1 MKKLFKEKGK
11 RLLALFLSILTVVGI
26 MPTTV
31 FAFSPSAGQTVSSHY
46 GDYYVG
52 SDGQH
57 YYSADSY
64 SFLVYDSDGN
74 TSVRTISAG
83 NARKKYMISDGS
95 EERFVYCIESG
106 ISYGTSDNGYTSQS
120 GENSA
125 YFQNLPYSAQYG
137 IMLTSVYGWQPGKGS
152 PVPGTNEDDY
162 AVATQILLWEYQ
174 QQLRTS
180 PQDLHAN
187 SAGIR
192 GDNYLRTIEGR
203 PAKQCYDWIL
213 AQMAQHATIPSFA
226 AGRSSSAQVHT
237 LKYNPSTKQYSI
249 TLTDTNNTMADLK
262 FSGGSGISVSR
273 SGNQYTFTSSR
284 MITSAETLTVQKNVP
299 GVGNDMLIWGRVGFQ
314 TMLCGADDPVVFY
327 VKIDT
332 ETYGTGHIK
341 KTSEDG
347 KVSGI
352 SFHITGNGVDKTVK
366 TKADGTMDIQLM
378 PGTYTVTEQDI
389 DKYEPQKSQKVTIVS
404 GQTSTVTFNNKLK
417 RGSLEVIKTS
427 EDKFVKDMT
436 FHLYGTSLSGLPV
449 DEYAVTD
456 ASGVARFENV
466 LISGSTP
473 YTLEEVNTPV
483 RYVVPA
489 SQTAPVQW
497 NVVTKR
503 SFTNILKK
511 FRVEVTKTDRKTGY
525 AQGDASLA
533 GAVYGLYQDGKL
545 VASYTTDATG
555 SFTSDYFICNSN
567 WTLREIS
574 PSEGYLLDE
583 TIYPIP
589 AEPGN
594 FTVELNQI
602 PIGVTEEV
610 IMGRI
615 RLVKHIDAE
624 LEDVEKAETQT
635 EAPSENGAEP
645 AEEHGETVQAVST
658 VSGGNAQTELELEAD
673 AALSQEAED
682 KNDAEA
688 TVSGGN
694 AQTEPELEA
703 DVALSQETGDKN
715 DAEAAVSGGDAQ
727 TDTDTE
733 ETIEDT
739 ETEMA
744 PETEPETDPYAPVPV
759 PPEDIEASGSEGVIE
774 QPEEGAVFQIYLASA
789 GSYDAAREAER
800 DVLTTDADG
809 FAVSKDLP
817 YGRYIVH
824 QTEGMEGQA
833 FIPDFIVYIRTDD
846 QIYSY
851 ILNNTTQS
859 SFIRIEKHDAETGKI
874 IPAAGVGFQ
883 VRDLST
889 GDLIAETIYYP
900 TPVTIDTFFTN
911 EEGWLMLPYELPY
924 GQYELIEVE
933 TCYGYVLDS
942 EPVPFTVDGT
952 QDVVVVE
959 KHNMPQKGKI
969 VVAKTGEVFASVT
982 TSDGADK
989 DGADII
995 YQPVYEIR
1003 GLEGATYEI
1012 RAAED
1017 IYTPDGTL
1025 RAAKGDVVDTVTTG
1039 SGGAVSTKELYLGK
1053 YEVVETKAPYGM
1065 VLNPTPQ
1072 QVELV
1077 YAGQEVDLTET
1088 AAGVYNERQKV
1099 ELGLEKTLE
1108 LSEKFGIGSN
1118 NELANIT
1125 FGLYAAEDLTA
1136 ADGSVIPADGLL
1148 EIVSLDADGKGTA
1161 QTDLPLGSYYL
1172 KEHSTDAHYILSGA
1186 KYPVT
1191 FAYGDQ
1197 ETAVVTIA
1205 ANDGDPIVN
1214 ELILGSVSGK
1224 KVDEDGKDL
1233 GGAKIGLFAPSA
1245 KEFTEETAI
1254 LVTTSAEDGSF
1265 QFEDIPYGLWIVRE
1279 IEQPEGFVLSTDLFP
1294 VAVNEDG
1301 QVIEVEI
1308 TNEFI
1313 RGNLH
1318 LTKFDKDYPENKLS
1332 GAVFEVYRDTN
1343 GNKELDK
1350 EDELLGTM
1358 KETEKGQYGMK
1369 DLLYGGV
1376 LVKEK
1381 TAPDGFYLDENVYYV
1396 MIDTDGK
1403 TYEVENEAGKGFYNQ
1418 AHKGNLK
1425 IVKTSSDGRVEGFSF
1440 RVVGDNYDQTF
1451 KTDAHGE
1458 IFIENLRVGKYTVTE
1473 VEDSVSA
1480 GYKRPDPVTV
1490 ELVVDE
1496 TLTVNVHN
1504 DKITVDVPKTGDNSN
1519 LWLWVGLMA
1528 AGLGGIGTCV
1538 YGLRKRKKNKA

>member
-1 MKKLFKEKGK
+1 MKKLFKGKGK
-11 RLLALFLSILTVVGI
+11 RLLALFLSILSVVGI

-31 FAFSPSAGQTVSSHY
+31 FAFSPSEGQTVSSHY

-52 SDGQH
+52 SDGQY

-74 TSVRTISAG
+74 TSVRTITAG
-83 NARKKYMISDGS
+83 NARKKYMISDGA
-95 EERFVYCIESG
+95 EERVVYCIESG

-120 GENSA
+120 GKNSA

-152 PVPGTNEDDY
+152 PVPGTNADDY

-174 QQLRTS
+174 QLLRTS

-213 AQMAQHATIPSFA
+213 AQMAQHTTIPSFA
-226 AGRSSSAQVHT
+226 SGRSSSAQVHT
-237 LKYNPSTKQYSI
+237 LKYNPATKQYSL

-284 MITSAETLTVQKNVP
+284 MITNPVTLTVQKNVP

-314 TMLCGADDPVVFY
+314 TMMCGADDPVVFY

-347 KVSGI
+347 KVSDI

-366 TKADGTMDIQLM
+366 TKADGTVDIQLM

-389 DKYEPQKSQKVTIVS
+389 DKYEPQKAQKVTIVS

-427 EDKFVKDMT
+427 EDQFVKDMT

-489 SQTAPVQW
+489 SQTAHVQW

-533 GAVYGLYQDGKL
+533 GAVYGLYQDGEL

-555 SFTSDYFICNSN
+555 SFTSDYFICDSN

-583 TIYPIP
+583 TVYPIP

-624 LEDVEKAETQT
+624 LG
-635 EAPSENGAEP
+635 S
-645 AEEHGETVQAVST
+645 
-658 VSGGNAQTELELEAD
+658 D

-682 KNDAEA
+682 ENAAD
-688 TVSGGN
+688 SG
-694 AQTEPELEA
+694 
-703 DVALSQETGDKN
+703 
-715 DAEAAVSGGDAQ
+715 
-727 TDTDTE
+727 TE
-733 ETIEDT
+733 ETVEDT
-739 ETEMA
+739 NAESV
-744 PETEPETDPYAPVPV
+744 PETEPETDTHAPVPV
-759 PPEDIEASGSEGVIE
+759 PPEDIEASGKEGVIE
-774 QPEEGAVFQIYLASA
+774 QPEEGAKFQIYLASA
-789 GSYDAAREAER
+789 GSYDAAREDER
-800 DVLTTDADG
+800 DILTTDADG

-817 YGRYIVH
+817 YGRYVVH

-846 QIYSY
+846 QTYSY
-851 ILNNTTQS
+851 ILNNKTQS
-859 SFIRIEKHDAETGKI
+859 SFIRVEKHDAETGKI

-911 EEGWLMLPYELPY
+911 EEGWLMLPYELSY

-982 TSDGADK
+982 IADGADK
-989 DGADII
+989 EGADLL

-1017 IYTPDGTL
+1017 IYTPDGTM
-1025 RAAKGDVVDTVTTG
+1025 RVAKGDVVDTVTTG
-1039 SGGAVSTKELYLGK
+1039 SGGAVSSKELYLGK
-1053 YEVVETKAPYGM
+1053 YEVIEIKAPYGM
-1065 VLNPTPQ
+1065 VLNPNPQ

-1077 YAGQEVDLTET
+1077 YAGQEVELTET

-1099 ELGLEKTLE
+1099 ELSLEKTLE
-1108 LSEKFGIGSN
+1108 LSEEFGIGSN

-1148 EIVSLDADGKGTA
+1148 EIVSLDVDGRGIA

-1172 KEHSTDAHYILSGA
+1172 KEHSTDAHYILSGT

-1205 ANDGDPIVN
+1205 ANDGEPIVN

-1224 KVDEDGKDL
+1224 KVDEDGKAL

-1245 KEFTEETAI
+1245 REFTEETAI

-1265 QFEDIPYGLWIVRE
+1265 RFEDIPYGLWIVRE

-1301 QVIEVEI
+1301 QVIEIEI
-1308 TNEFI
+1308 TNKFI
-1313 RGNLH
+1313 CGNLH

-1332 GAVFEVYRDTN
+1332 GAVFEVYRDAN

-1350 EDELLGTM
+1350 DDEFLGTLE
-1358 KETEKGQYGMK
+1358 ETEKGQYEML
-1369 DLLYGGV
+1369 DVLYGGV

-1403 TYEVENEAGKGFYNQ
+1403 IYEIENEAGKGFYNQ

-1451 KTDAHGE
+1451 KTDANGE
-1458 IFIENLRVGKYTVTE
+1458 IFIEDLRVGKYTVTE
-1473 VEDSVSA
+1473 VEDSASA
-1480 GYKRPDPVTV
+1480 GYKRPEPVTV

-1504 DKITVDVPKTGDNSN
+1504 NKITVDVPKTGDNSHV
-1519 LWLWVGLMA
+1519 WIWFGLMA
-1528 AGLGGIGTCV
+1528 LGMAGVGTSLLV
-1538 YGLRKRKKNKA
+1538 GRKKRKKSVKNQ

>member
-1 MKKLFKEKGK
+1 MKKIFKEKGK
-11 RLLALFLSILTVVGI
+11 RLLALFLSVLTVVGI
-26 MPTTV
+26 IPTTV
-31 FAFSPSAGQTVSSHY
+31 FAFSPSEGQTVSSHY

-52 SDGQH
+52 SDGQY

-64 SFLVYDSDGN
+64 SFLVYDSNGN
-74 TSVRTISAG
+74 TSVRTITAG

-95 EERFVYCIESG
+95 GERQVYCIESG

-120 GENSA
+120 GKNSS

-137 IMLTSVYGWQPGKGS
+137 IMLTSVYGWQPGKSS
-152 PVPGTNEDDY
+152 PVSGTNADDY
-162 AVATQILLWEYQ
+162 AVATQILMWEYQ

-203 PAKQCYDWIL
+203 PAKRCYDWIL
-213 AQMAQHATIPSFA
+213 TQMAQHTTIPSFA
-226 AGRSSSAQVHT
+226 SNKSSSAKVHT
-237 LKYNPSTKQYSI
+237 LKYNPETKKYSLTI
-249 TLTDTNNTMADLK
+249 TDTNNTMSDLK

-273 SGNQYTFTSSR
+273 SGNKYTFTSSR
-284 MITSAETLTVQKNVP
+284 MITGPVALTVQKKIP

-347 KVSGI
+347 KVSDI

-366 TKADGTMDIQLM
+366 TKADGTVDIQLM

-489 SQTAPVQW
+489 TQTAPVQW

-525 AQGDASLA
+525 AQGDATLA

-545 VASYTTDATG
+545 VTSYTTDATG
-555 SFTSDYFICNSN
+555 SFISDYFICDSN
-567 WTLREIS
+567 WILQEIS

-583 TIYPIP
+583 TVYPIP
-589 AEPGN
+589 AEPGLY
-594 FTVELNQI
+594 TEELNQI

-624 LEDVEKAETQT
+624 LEDTEDVVNQAETQIDD
-635 EAPSENGAEP
+635 NAEP
-645 AEEHGETVQAVST
+645 TDEENNESVQQVPT
-658 VSGGNAQTELELEAD
+658 VSGGDVQTD
-673 AALSQEAED
+673 
-682 KNDAEA
+682 
-688 TVSGGN
+688 
-694 AQTEPELEA
+694 PETNEQQP
-703 DVALSQETGDKN
+703 QETEEITEN
-715 DAEAAVSGGDAQ
+715 
-727 TDTDTE
+727 TD
-733 ETIEDT
+733 
-739 ETEMA
+739 
-744 PETEPETDPYAPVPV
+744 PETDPHAPIPV
-759 PPEDIEASGSEGVIE
+759 PPEDIKASGHEGLIE
-774 QPEEGAVFQIYLASA
+774 QPEEGAKFQIYLASA
-789 GSYDAAREAER
+789 GNYDAAREDER
-800 DVLTTDADG
+800 DILTTDADG

-817 YGRYIVH
+817 YGRYVVH
-824 QTEGMEGQA
+824 QIEGMEGQA
-833 FIPDFIVYIRTDD
+833 FVPDFIVYIRTDD
-846 QIYSY
+846 QTYSY

-859 SFIRIEKHDAETGKI
+859 SFIRVEKHDAETGKI

-889 GDLIAETIYYP
+889 GDLIVETLYYP

-952 QDVVVVE
+952 EDVVVVE

-982 TSDGADK
+982 TADGADK
-989 DGADII
+989 DGADIL

-1025 RAAKGDVVDTVTTG
+1025 RAAKGDVVDTVTTS
-1039 SGGAVSTKELYLGK
+1039 SGGAVSSKELYLGK
-1053 YEVVETKAPYGM
+1053 YEIVEIKAPFGM
-1065 VLNPTPQ
+1065 VLNPKPQ

-1099 ELGLEKTLE
+1099 ELSLVKTLE
-1108 LSEKFGIGSN
+1108 LSEEFGIGSN
-1118 NELANIT
+1118 NEMANIT

-1136 ADGSVIPADGLL
+1136 ADGFVIPADGLL
-1148 EIVSLDADGKGTA
+1148 EIVSLNAEGRGIA

-1172 KEHSTDAHYILSGA
+1172 REHSTEAHYLLSGD

-1197 ETAVVTIA
+1197 DTVVVTIV
-1205 ANDGDPIVN
+1205 ANDGEPIVN
-1214 ELILGSVSGK
+1214 ELIYGSVSGK
-1224 KVDEDGKDL
+1224 KLDENGKAL

-1265 QFEDIPYGLWIVRE
+1265 QFENVPYGLWIVRE
-1279 IEQPEGFVLSTDLFP
+1279 ISQPEGFVLCTDLFP

-1301 QVIEVEI
+1301 QVIEIEI

-1350 EDELLGTM
+1350 DDELLGTM
-1358 KETEKGQYGMK
+1358 EETEKGQYEMR

-1396 MIDTDGK
+1396 MIDTDEK
-1403 TYEVENEAGKGFYNQ
+1403 TYEIENEAGKGFYNE

-1451 KTDAHGE
+1451 KTDSNGE

-1480 GYKRPDPVTV
+1480 GYKRPDPVMV

-1496 TLTVNVHN
+1496 TLTINVHN
-1504 DKITVDVPKTGDNSN
+1504 DKVTVDVPKTGDTSN

-1528 AGLGGIGTCV
+1528 LGAAGAGTT
-1538 YGLRKRKKNKA
+1538 LFISRKKRKKTSR

>member
-1 MKKLFKEKGK
+1 MKKIFKEKGK

-31 FAFSPSAGQTVSSHY
+31 FAFSPSEGQTVSSHY

-64 SFLVYDSDGN
+64 SFLVYDSSGN
-74 TSVRTISAG
+74 TSVRTITAG

-152 PVPGTNEDDY
+152 PVPGTNTDDY

-187 SAGIR
+187 PAGIR

-213 AQMAQHATIPSFA
+213 AQMAQHTTIPSFA
-226 AGRSSSAQVHT
+226 SGRSSSAQVHT
-237 LKYNPSTKQYSI
+237 LKYNPATKQYAL
-249 TLTDTNNTMADLK
+249 TLTDTNNTMADLE

-284 MITSAETLTVQKNVP
+284 MLTSPVALTVQKNVP

-314 TMLCGADDPVVFY
+314 TMMCGADDPVVFY

-347 KVSGI
+347 KVSNI
-352 SFHITGNGVDKTVK
+352 SFHITGNGVDETVK
-366 TKADGTMDIQLM
+366 TKADGTVDIQLM
-378 PGTYTVTEQDI
+378 PGSYTVTEQDI

-489 SQTAPVQW
+489 TQTAPVQW

-503 SFTNILKK
+503 SVTNILKK

-533 GAVYGLYQDGKL
+533 GAVYGLYQDGEL

-555 SFTSDYFICNSN
+555 SFTSDYFICDSN

-583 TIYPIP
+583 TVYTIP

-635 EAPSENGAEP
+635 EAQFEDTAEP
-645 AEEHGETVQAVST
+645 ADEEHGEAVQAVST
-658 VSGGNAQTELELEAD
+658 VSGGDVQTETELEAD
-673 AALSQEAED
+673 AALSQETGDE
-682 KNDAEA
+682 NDA
-688 TVSGGN
+688 G
-694 AQTEPELEA
+694 
-703 DVALSQETGDKN
+703 
-715 DAEAAVSGGDAQ
+715 AAVDGGDSQ
-727 TDTDTE
+727 TDMDVDSGTE
-733 ETIEDT
+733 ETVEDT
-739 ETEMA
+739 DAESV
-744 PETEPETDPYAPVPV
+744 PETEPDADTHVPVPV
-759 PPEDIEASGSEGVIE
+759 PPEDIEASGKEGVIE
-774 QPEEGAVFQIYLASA
+774 QPEEGAKFQIYLASA
-789 GSYDAAREAER
+789 GSYDAAREDER
-800 DVLTTDADG
+800 DILTTDADG

-817 YGRYIVH
+817 YGRYVVH

-846 QIYSY
+846 QTYSY

-859 SFIRIEKHDAETGKI
+859 SFIRVEKHDAETGKI

-911 EEGWLMLPYELPY
+911 EEGWLMLPYELSY

-942 EPVPFTVDGT
+942 NPVPFTVDGT

-989 DGADII
+989 DGADLL

-1039 SGGAVSTKELYLGK
+1039 SGGAVSSKELYLGK

-1065 VLNPTPQ
+1065 VLNPNPQ

-1099 ELGLEKTLE
+1099 ELSLEKTLE
-1108 LSEKFGIGSN
+1108 LSEEFGIGTN

-1148 EIVSLDADGKGTA
+1148 EIVSLDADGKGIA

-1172 KEHSTDAHYILSGA
+1172 KEHSTDAHYMLSGA

-1205 ANDGDPIVN
+1205 ANDGEPIVN
-1214 ELILGSVSGK
+1214 ELIYGSVSGK
-1224 KVDEDGKDL
+1224 KLDEDGKGL

-1265 QFEDIPYGLWIVRE
+1265 QFENIPYGLWIVRE

-1301 QVIEVEI
+1301 QVIEIEI

-1350 EDELLGTM
+1350 DDELLGTM
-1358 KETEKGQYGMK
+1358 EETEKGQYEMK

-1403 TYEVENEAGKGFYNQ
+1403 TYEIENEAGKGFYNQ
-1418 AHKGNLK
+1418 AHRGNLK

-1451 KTDAHGE
+1451 KTDANGE

-1504 DKITVDVPKTGDNSN
+1504 DKITVDVPKTGDTSN
-1519 LWLWVGLMA
+1519 LWLWIGLMA
-1528 AGLGGIGTCV
+1528 AGISGIGVCV

>member
-11 RLLALFLSILTVVGI
+11 RLLALFLSILTAVGI

-31 FAFSPSAGQTVSSHY
+31 FAFSPSEGQKVSSYY

-52 SDGQH
+52 SDGGY

-64 SFLVYDSDGN
+64 SYLVYDSSGN
-74 TSVRTISAG
+74 TTVRTSSGG
-83 NARKKYMISDGS
+83 NPRKKYMISDGS
-95 EERFVYCIESG
+95 EARQVYCIESG
-106 ISYGTSDNGYTSQS
+106 IAYGTSDNGYTSQS
-120 GENSA
+120 GKNSA
-125 YFQNLPYSAQYG
+125 YFQNLPYAAQYG
-137 IMLTSVYGWQPGKGS
+137 IMLTSVYGWQTGKGS

-162 AVATQILLWEYQ
+162 AIATQILMWEYQ

-180 PQDLHAN
+180 PQDLHA
-187 SAGIR
+187 SPAGIR
-192 GDNYLRTIEGR
+192 GDNYLRTIDGR

-226 AGRSSSAQVHT
+226 SDRSSSAQVHT
-237 LKYNPSTKQYSI
+237 LKYNPETKKYSL
-249 TLTDTNNTMADLK
+249 TLTDTNNTGADLK
-262 FSGGSGISVSR
+262 FSGGNGISVNR
-273 SGNQYTFTSSR
+273 SGNKYTFTSSR
-284 MITSAETLTVQKNVP
+284 MLTSAETLTVQKNVP

-314 TMLCGADDPVVFY
+314 TMMCGADDPVVFY

-366 TKADGTMDIQLM
+366 TKADGTVDIQLM

-545 VASYTTDATG
+545 VASYTTDTTG

-624 LEDVEKAETQT
+624 LEDLEKAETQT
-635 EAPSENGAEP
+635 ETQAENAAEP
-645 AEEHGETVQAVST
+645 AEEEHDEAVQAVST
-658 VSGGNAQTELELEAD
+658 VSGGDAQTEPELEAD
-673 AALSQEAED
+673 AALSQETED

-694 AQTEPELEA
+694 AQT
-703 DVALSQETGDKN
+703 
-715 DAEAAVSGGDAQ
+715 
-727 TDTDTE
+727 DTDAE

-739 ETEMA
+739 EIEMV
-744 PETEPETDPYAPVPV
+744 PETEPTADPYAPVPV
-759 PPEDIEASGSEGVIE
+759 PPEDIEASGKEGIIE
-774 QPEEGAVFQIYLASA
+774 QPEEGAKFQIYLASA
-789 GSYDAAREAER
+789 GSYDAAREDER
-800 DVLTTDADG
+800 DILTTDADG

-817 YGRYIVH
+817 YGRYVVH

-846 QIYSY
+846 QTYSY

-859 SFIRIEKHDAETGKI
+859 SFIRVEKHDAETGKI

-889 GDLIAETIYYP
+889 GDLIAETLYYP

-911 EEGWLMLPYELPY
+911 EEGWLMLPYELSY

-942 EPVPFTVDGT
+942 NPVPFTVDGT

-989 DGADII
+989 DGADLL

-1039 SGGAVSTKELYLGK
+1039 SGGAVSSKELYLGK

-1065 VLNPTPQ
+1065 VLNPNPQ

-1099 ELGLEKTLE
+1099 ELSLEKTLE
-1108 LSEKFGIGSN
+1108 LSEEFGIGTN

-1148 EIVSLDADGKGTA
+1148 EIVSLDADGKGIA

-1172 KEHSTDAHYILSGA
+1172 KEHSTDAHYILSGT

-1205 ANDGDPIVN
+1205 ANDGEPIVN
-1214 ELILGSVSGK
+1214 ELIYGSVSGK
-1224 KVDEDGKDL
+1224 KLDEDGEGL

-1265 QFEDIPYGLWIVRE
+1265 RFEDIPYGLWIVRE

-1301 QVIEVEI
+1301 QVIEIEI

-1350 EDELLGTM
+1350 DDELLGIM
-1358 KETEKGQYGMK
+1358 EETEKGQYEMK

-1376 LVKEK
+1376 LVREK

-1403 TYEVENEAGKGFYNQ
+1403 TYEIENEAGKGFYNQ
-1418 AHKGNLK
+1418 AHRGNLK

-1451 KTDAHGE
+1451 KTDANGE

-1504 DKITVDVPKTGDNSN
+1504 DKITVDVPKTGDTSN
-1519 LWLWVGLMA
+1519 LWLWIGLMA
-1528 AGLGGIGTCV
+1528 AGISGMGVCA

>member
-1 MKKLFKEKGK
+1 MKKIFKEKGK
-11 RLLALFLSILTVVGI
+11 RLLALFLSMLTVVGI

-31 FAFSPSAGQTVSSHY
+31 FAFSPSEGQKVSSYY

-52 SDGQH
+52 SDGQY

-64 SFLVYDSDGN
+64 SYLVYDSNGN
-74 TSVRTISAG
+74 TTVRTSSGG
-83 NARKKYMISDGS
+83 NPRKKYMISDGS
-95 EERFVYCIESG
+95 EAHQVYCIESG
-106 ISYGTSDNGYTSQS
+106 IAYGTSDNGYTSQS
-120 GENSA
+120 GKNSA

-137 IMLTSVYGWQPGKGS
+137 IMLTSVYGWQPGKSS

-162 AVATQILLWEYQ
+162 AIATQILMWEYQ

-180 PQDLHAN
+180 PQDLHA
-187 SAGIR
+187 SPAGIR
-192 GDNYLRTIEGR
+192 GDNYLRTIDGR

-213 AQMAQHATIPSFA
+213 AQMAQHATVPSFA
-226 AGRSSSAQVHT
+226 SDRSSSAQVHT
-237 LKYNPSTKQYSI
+237 LKYNPETKKYSL
-249 TLTDTNNTMADLK
+249 TLTDTNNTGADLK
-262 FSGGSGISVSR
+262 FSGGNGISVSR
-273 SGNQYTFTSSR
+273 SGNKYTFTSSR
-284 MITSAETLTVQKNVP
+284 MLTSPVALTVQKNVP

-314 TMLCGADDPVVFY
+314 TMMCGADDPVVFY

-347 KVSGI
+347 KVSG
-352 SFHITGNGVDKTVK
+352 NGVDKTVK
-366 TKADGTMDIQLM
+366 TKADGTVDIQLM
-378 PGTYTVTEQDI
+378 PGSYTVTEQDI

-489 SQTAPVQW
+489 TQTAPVQW

-503 SFTNILKK
+503 SVTNILKK

-533 GAVYGLYQDGKL
+533 GAVYGLYQDGEL

-555 SFTSDYFICNSN
+555 SFTSDYFICDSN

-583 TIYPIP
+583 TVYPIP

-624 LEDVEKAETQT
+624 LEDVKKAETQI
-635 EAPSENGAEP
+635 EAQFEDTAEP
-645 AEEHGETVQAVST
+645 ADEEHGEAVQAVST
-658 VSGGNAQTELELEAD
+658 VSGGDVQTETELEAD
-673 AALSQEAED
+673 AALSQETGDE
-682 KNDAEA
+682 NDA
-688 TVSGGN
+688 G
-694 AQTEPELEA
+694 
-703 DVALSQETGDKN
+703 
-715 DAEAAVSGGDAQ
+715 AAVDGGDSQ
-727 TDTDTE
+727 TDMDVDSGTE
-733 ETIEDT
+733 ETVEDT
-739 ETEMA
+739 DAESV
-744 PETEPETDPYAPVPV
+744 PETEPDADTHVPVPV
-759 PPEDIEASGSEGVIE
+759 PPEDIEASGKEGVIE
-774 QPEEGAVFQIYLASA
+774 QPEEDAKFQIYLASA
-789 GSYDAAREAER
+789 GSYDAAREDER
-800 DVLTTDADG
+800 DILTTDADG
-809 FAVSKDLP
+809 FAVSKDFP
-817 YGRYIVH
+817 YGRYVVH

-846 QIYSY
+846 QTYSY

-859 SFIRIEKHDAETGKI
+859 SFIRVEKHDAETGKI

-911 EEGWLMLPYELPY
+911 EEGWLMLPYELSY

-942 EPVPFTVDGT
+942 NPVPFTVDGT

-989 DGADII
+989 DGADLL

-1017 IYTPDGTL
+1017 IYTPDGTM
-1025 RAAKGDVVDTVTTG
+1025 RTAKGDVVDTVTTG
-1039 SGGAVSTKELYLGK
+1039 SGGAVSSKELYLGK

-1065 VLNPTPQ
+1065 VLNPNPQ

-1099 ELGLEKTLE
+1099 ELSLEKTLE
-1108 LSEKFGIGSN
+1108 LSEEFGIGTN

-1148 EIVSLDADGKGTA
+1148 EIVSLDADGKGIA

-1172 KEHSTDAHYILSGA
+1172 KEHSTDAHYILSGT

-1205 ANDGDPIVN
+1205 ANDGEPIVN
-1214 ELILGSVSGK
+1214 ELIYGSVSGK
-1224 KVDEDGKDL
+1224 KLDEDGEGL

-1265 QFEDIPYGLWIVRE
+1265 QFENIPYGLWIVRE

-1301 QVIEVEI
+1301 QVIEIEI

-1350 EDELLGTM
+1350 DDELLGTM
-1358 KETEKGQYGMK
+1358 EETEKGQYEMK

-1381 TAPDGFYLDENVYYV
+1381 TAPDGFYLDENVYYA
-1396 MIDTDGK
+1396 MIVTDGK
-1403 TYEVENEAGKGFYNQ
+1403 TYEIENEAGKGFYNQ
-1418 AHKGNLK
+1418 AHRGNLK

-1451 KTDAHGE
+1451 KTDANGE

-1504 DKITVDVPKTGDNSN
+1504 DKITVDVPKTGDTSN
-1519 LWLWVGLMA
+1519 LWLWIGLMA
-1528 AGLGGIGTCV
+1528 AGISGIGVCV

>member
-1 MKKLFKEKGK
+1 MKNFFKEKGT
-11 RLLALFLSILTVVGI
+11 RLLALFLSVLTVVGI

-31 FAFSPSAGQTVSSHY
+31 FAFSPSEGQAVSSHF
-46 GDYYVG
+46 GDYYV
-52 SDGQH
+52 SYDGQY
-57 YYSADSY
+57 YYSADNY
-64 SFLVYDSDGN
+64 SFLVYDNNGDTTVKTISGGN
-74 TSVRTISAG
+74 VRT
-83 NARKKYMISDGS
+83 KYMISNGKED
-95 EERFVYCIESG
+95 RFVYCIESG
-106 ISYGTSDNGYTSQS
+106 VNFITSDNGYISKN

-125 YFQNLPYSAQYG
+125 YFQNLPYAAQYG
-137 IMLTSVYGWQPGKGS
+137 IMLTSVYGWQPGKRS
-152 PVPGTNEDDY
+152 PVSGANEDDY
-162 AVATQILLWEYQ
+162 AVATQIILWEYQ
-174 QQLRTS
+174 QQLRIS
-180 PQDLHAN
+180 PTKLVVN

-192 GDNYLRTIEGR
+192 ADNYFRTIKDR
-203 PAKQCYDWIL
+203 PAEKCYNWIL
-213 AQMAQHATIPSFA
+213 TKMAQHTTIPSFA
-226 AGRSSSAQVHT
+226 STKSNSAQVHT
-237 LKYNPSTKQYSI
+237 LKYNPTTKQYSL

-262 FSGGSGISVSR
+262 FSGGNGVNVSR
-273 SGNQYTFTSSR
+273 SGNKYTFTSSR
-284 MITSAETLTVQKNVP
+284 MITNPAALTVQKNIPDVD
-299 GVGNDMLIWGRVGFQ
+299 NDMLIWGNVGYQ
-314 TMLCGADDPVVFY
+314 TMMCGADDPVVFY
-327 VKIDT
+327 LKLDT
-332 ETYGTGHIK
+332 ETYGTGRIR

-347 KVSGI
+347 KVSDI

-366 TKADGTMDIQLM
+366 TKADGTVDIQLM

-389 DKYEPQKSQKVTIVS
+389 DKYEPQKSQKITIVS

-583 TIYPIP
+583 TMYPIT
-589 AEPGN
+589 AEPGT

-602 PIGVTEEV
+602 PIGVTEEA

-624 LEDVEKAETQT
+624 LEDLKEAE
-635 EAPSENGAEP
+635 N
-645 AEEHGETVQAVST
+645 
-658 VSGGNAQTELELEAD
+658 QTELEL
-673 AALSQEAED
+673 
-682 KNDAEA
+682 K
-688 TVSGGN
+688 
-694 AQTEPELEA
+694 TEHH
-703 DVALSQETGDKN
+703 
-715 DAEAAVSGGDAQ
+715 
-727 TDTDTE
+727 
-733 ETIEDT
+733 
-739 ETEMA
+739 
-744 PETEPETDPYAPVPV
+744 APVPV
-759 PPEDIEASGSEGVIE
+759 PPEDIEASGKEGVIE

-789 GSYDAAREAER
+789 GSYDVAREDER
-800 DVLTTDADG
+800 DILTTDADG

-817 YGRYIVH
+817 YGRYVVH
-824 QTEGMEGQA
+824 QIEGMEGQA

-846 QIYSY
+846 QTYSY

-859 SFIRIEKHDAETGKI
+859 SFIRVEKHDAETGKI

-889 GDLIAETIYYP
+889 GDLIAETLYYP

-989 DGADII
+989 DGADLL

-1039 SGGAVSTKELYLGK
+1039 SGGAVSSKELYLGK

-1118 NELANIT
+1118 NELVNIT

-1136 ADGSVIPADGLL
+1136 ADDSVIPADGLL
-1148 EIVSLDADGKGTA
+1148 EIVSLDADGKGIA

-1205 ANDGDPIVN
+1205 ANDGEPIVN

-1224 KVDEDGKDL
+1224 KVDEDGKAL
-1233 GGAKIGLFAPSA
+1233 GGAKIGLFAPSV
-1245 KEFTEETAI
+1245 KEFTEKTAI

-1265 QFEDIPYGLWIVRE
+1265 RFEDIPYGLWIVRE
-1279 IEQPEGFVLSTDLFP
+1279 IEQPEGFVLCTDLFP

-1301 QVIEVEI
+1301 QVIEIEI

-1350 EDELLGTM
+1350 DDELLGTM
-1358 KETEKGQYGMK
+1358 EETEKGQYEIR

-1403 TYEVENEAGKGFYNQ
+1403 TYEIENEAGKGFYNQ

-1473 VEDSVSA
+1473 VEDSVSV

-1528 AGLGGIGTCV
+1528 AGLGGIGACA

>member
-1 MKKLFKEKGK
+1 MKKIFKEKGK

-31 FAFSPSAGQTVSSHY
+31 FAFSPSEGQKVSSYY

-52 SDGQH
+52 SDGQY

-64 SFLVYDSDGN
+64 SYLVYDSNGN
-74 TSVRTISAG
+74 TTVRTSSGG
-83 NARKKYMISDGS
+83 NPRKKYMISDGS
-95 EERFVYCIESG
+95 EARQVYCIESG
-106 ISYGTSDNGYTSQS
+106 IAYGTSDNGYTSQS
-120 GENSA
+120 GKNSA

-137 IMLTSVYGWQPGKGS
+137 IMLTSVYGWQPGKSS

-162 AVATQILLWEYQ
+162 AIATQILMWEYQ

-180 PQDLHAN
+180 PQDLHA
-187 SAGIR
+187 SPAGIR
-192 GDNYLRTIEGR
+192 GDNYLRTIDGR

-226 AGRSSSAQVHT
+226 SDRSSSAQVHT
-237 LKYNPSTKQYSI
+237 LKYNPETKKYSL
-249 TLTDTNNTMADLK
+249 TLTDTNNTGADLK
-262 FSGGSGISVSR
+262 FSGGNGISVSR

-284 MITSAETLTVQKNVP
+284 MITSPVALTVQKNVP

-314 TMLCGADDPVVFY
+314 TMMCGADDPVVFY

-347 KVSGI
+347 KVSDI

-366 TKADGTMDIQLM
+366 TKADGTVDIQLM

-489 SQTAPVQW
+489 TQTAPVQW

-503 SFTNILKK
+503 SVTNILKK

-533 GAVYGLYQDGKL
+533 GAVYGLYQDGEL
-545 VASYTTDATG
+545 VAYYTTDATG
-555 SFTSDYFICNSN
+555 SFTSDYFICDSN

-583 TIYPIP
+583 TVYPIP

-635 EAPSENGAEP
+635 EAQSEDTAEP
-645 AEEHGETVQAVST
+645 ADEEHGEAVQAVST
-658 VSGGNAQTELELEAD
+658 VSGGDVQTELELEAD
-673 AALSQEAED
+673 AALF
-682 KNDAEA
+682 
-688 TVSGGN
+688 
-694 AQTEPELEA
+694 
-703 DVALSQETGDKN
+703 QETGDEN
-715 DAEAAVSGGDAQ
+715 DAGAAVDGGDSQ
-727 TDTDTE
+727 TDMDADSGTE
-733 ETIEDT
+733 ETVEDT
-739 ETEMA
+739 DAESV
-744 PETEPETDPYAPVPV
+744 PETEPDADTHAPVPV
-759 PPEDIEASGSEGVIE
+759 PPEDIEASGKEGVIE
-774 QPEEGAVFQIYLASA
+774 QPEEGAKFQIYLASA
-789 GSYDAAREAER
+789 GSYDAAREDER
-800 DVLTTDADG
+800 DILTTDADG

-817 YGRYIVH
+817 YGRYVVH

-846 QIYSY
+846 QTYSY
-851 ILNNTTQS
+851 ILDNTTQS
-859 SFIRIEKHDAETGKI
+859 SFIRVEKHDAETGKI

-911 EEGWLMLPYELPY
+911 EEGWLMLPYELSY

-942 EPVPFTVDGT
+942 NPVPFTVDGT

-989 DGADII
+989 DGADLL

-1039 SGGAVSTKELYLGK
+1039 SGGAVSSKELYLGK

-1065 VLNPTPQ
+1065 VLNPNPQ

-1099 ELGLEKTLE
+1099 ELSLEKTLE
-1108 LSEKFGIGSN
+1108 LSEEFGIGTN

-1136 ADGSVIPADGLL
+1136 ADGSVIPTDGLL
-1148 EIVSLDADGKGTA
+1148 EIVSLDADGKGIA

-1172 KEHSTDAHYILSGA
+1172 KEHSTDAHYILSGT
-1186 KYPVT
+1186 KYSVT

-1205 ANDGDPIVN
+1205 ANDGEPIVN
-1214 ELILGSVSGK
+1214 ELIYGSVSGK
-1224 KVDEDGKDL
+1224 KLDEDGEGL

-1265 QFEDIPYGLWIVRE
+1265 QFENIPYGLWIVRE

-1301 QVIEVEI
+1301 QVIEIEI
-1308 TNEFI
+1308 INEFI

-1350 EDELLGTM
+1350 DDELLGTM
-1358 KETEKGQYGMK
+1358 KETEKGQYEMK

-1376 LVKEK
+1376 LVREK

-1403 TYEVENEAGKGFYNQ
+1403 TYEIENEAGKGFYNQ
-1418 AHKGNLK
+1418 AHRGNLK

-1451 KTDAHGE
+1451 KTDANGE

-1504 DKITVDVPKTGDNSN
+1504 DKITVDVPKTGDTSN
-1519 LWLWVGLMA
+1519 LWLWIGLMA
-1528 AGLGGIGTCV
+1528 AGISGIGVCV
-1538 YGLRKRKKNKA
+1538 YSLRKRKKNKA

>member
-11 RLLALFLSILTVVGI
+11 RLLALFLSILTAVGI

-31 FAFSPSAGQTVSSHY
+31 FAFSPSEGQKVSSYY

-52 SDGQH
+52 SDGGY

-64 SFLVYDSDGN
+64 SYLVYDSSGN
-74 TSVRTISAG
+74 TTVRTSSGG
-83 NARKKYMISDGS
+83 NPRKKYMISDGS
-95 EERFVYCIESG
+95 EARQVYCMESG
-106 ISYGTSDNGYTSQS
+106 IAYGTSDNGYTSQS
-120 GENSA
+120 GKNSA
-125 YFQNLPYSAQYG
+125 YFQNLPYAAQYG

-162 AVATQILLWEYQ
+162 AIATQILMWEYQ

-180 PQDLHAN
+180 PQDLHA
-187 SAGIR
+187 SPAGIR
-192 GDNYLRTIEGR
+192 GDNYLRTIDGR

-226 AGRSSSAQVHT
+226 SDRSGSAQVHT
-237 LKYNPSTKQYSI
+237 LKYNPETKKYSL

-273 SGNQYTFTSSR
+273 SGNKYTFTSSR

-366 TKADGTMDIQLM
+366 TKADGTVDIQLM

-389 DKYEPQKSQKVTIVS
+389 DKCEPQKSQKVTIVS

-483 RYVVPA
+483 RYVVLA

-645 AEEHGETVQAVST
+645 AEEHGEIVQAVST
-658 VSGGNAQTELELEAD
+658 VSGGDAKTELELEAD
-673 AALSQEAED
+673 AVLSQEAEEKND
-682 KNDAEA
+682 TEATVSGGNAQIGSEQEADAALSQETEYENDAEA
-688 TVSGGN
+688 TVSGG
-694 AQTEPELEA
+694 E
-703 DVALSQETGDKN
+703 
-715 DAEAAVSGGDAQ
+715 AQ

-739 ETEMA
+739 ETETTQ
-744 PETEPETDPYAPVPV
+744 ETEPETDPHAPVPV

-789 GSYDAAREAER
+789 GSYDAAREDER
-800 DVLTTDADG
+800 DILTTDTDG

-846 QIYSY
+846 QTYSY
-851 ILNNTTQS
+851 ILNNTTTS
-859 SFIRIEKHDAETGKI
+859 SFIRVEKHDAETGKI

-942 EPVPFTVDGT
+942 EPVTFTVDGT

-989 DGADII
+989 DGADLI

-1012 RAAED
+1012 HAAED

-1065 VLNPTPQ
+1065 VLNPNPQ

-1205 ANDGDPIVN
+1205 ANDGEPIVN

-1224 KVDEDGKDL
+1224 KVDEDGKNL

-1350 EDELLGTM
+1350 DDELLGTM
-1358 KETEKGQYGMK
+1358 KETEKGQYEMNHR
-1369 DLLYGGV
+1369 LYGGV

-1504 DKITVDVPKTGDNSN
+1504 DKITVDVPKTGDTSN
-1519 LWLWVGLMA
+1519 LWLWIGLMA
-1528 AGLGGIGTCV
+1528 AGLGGIGACA

>member
-11 RLLALFLSILTVVGI
+11 RLLALFLSILTAVGI

-31 FAFSPSAGQTVSSHY
+31 FAFSPSEGQKVSSYY

-52 SDGQH
+52 SDGGY

-64 SFLVYDSDGN
+64 SYLVYDSSGN
-74 TSVRTISAG
+74 TTVRTSSGG
-83 NARKKYMISDGS
+83 NPRKKYMISDGS
-95 EERFVYCIESG
+95 EARQVYCIESG
-106 ISYGTSDNGYTSQS
+106 IAYGTSDNGYTSQS
-120 GENSA
+120 GKNSA
-125 YFQNLPYSAQYG
+125 YFQNLPYAAQYG
-137 IMLTSVYGWQPGKGS
+137 IMLTSVYGWQTGKGS

-162 AVATQILLWEYQ
+162 AIATQILMWEYQ

-180 PQDLHAN
+180 PQDLHA
-187 SAGIR
+187 SPAGIR
-192 GDNYLRTIEGR
+192 GDNYLRTIDGR

-226 AGRSSSAQVHT
+226 SDRSSSAQVHT
-237 LKYNPSTKQYSI
+237 LKYNPETKKYSL
-249 TLTDTNNTMADLK
+249 TLTDTNNTGADLK
-262 FSGGSGISVSR
+262 FSGGNGISVNR
-273 SGNQYTFTSSR
+273 SGNKYTFTSSR
-284 MITSAETLTVQKNVP
+284 MLTSAETLTVQKNVP

-314 TMLCGADDPVVFY
+314 TMMCGADDPVVFY

-366 TKADGTMDIQLM
+366 TKADGTVNIQLM

-545 VASYTTDATG
+545 VASYTTDTTG

-624 LEDVEKAETQT
+624 LEDLEKAETQT
-635 EAPSENGAEP
+635 ETQAENAAEP
-645 AEEHGETVQAVST
+645 AEEEHDEAVQAVST
-658 VSGGNAQTELELEAD
+658 VSGGDAQTEPELEAD
-673 AALSQEAED
+673 AALSQETED

-694 AQTEPELEA
+694 AQT
-703 DVALSQETGDKN
+703 
-715 DAEAAVSGGDAQ
+715 
-727 TDTDTE
+727 DTDAE

-739 ETEMA
+739 EIEMV
-744 PETEPETDPYAPVPV
+744 PETEPTADPYAPVPV
-759 PPEDIEASGSEGVIE
+759 PPEDIEASGKEGIIE
-774 QPEEGAVFQIYLASA
+774 QPEEGAKFQIYLASA
-789 GSYDAAREAER
+789 GSYDAAREDER
-800 DVLTTDADG
+800 DILTTDADG

-817 YGRYIVH
+817 YGRYVVH

-846 QIYSY
+846 QTYSY

-859 SFIRIEKHDAETGKI
+859 SFIRVEKHDAETGKI

-889 GDLIAETIYYP
+889 GDLIAETLYYP

-911 EEGWLMLPYELPY
+911 EEGWLMLPYELSY

-942 EPVPFTVDGT
+942 NPVPFTVDGT

-989 DGADII
+989 DGADLL

-1039 SGGAVSTKELYLGK
+1039 SGGAVSSKELYLGK

-1065 VLNPTPQ
+1065 VLNPNPQ

-1099 ELGLEKTLE
+1099 ELSLEKTLE
-1108 LSEKFGIGSN
+1108 LSEEFGIGTN

-1148 EIVSLDADGKGTA
+1148 EIVSLDADGKGIA

-1172 KEHSTDAHYILSGA
+1172 KEHSTDAHYILSGT

-1205 ANDGDPIVN
+1205 ANDGEPIVN
-1214 ELILGSVSGK
+1214 ELIYGSVSGK
-1224 KVDEDGKDL
+1224 KLDEDGEGL

-1265 QFEDIPYGLWIVRE
+1265 RFEDIPYGLWIVRE

-1301 QVIEVEI
+1301 QVIEIEI

-1318 LTKFDKDYPENKLS
+1318 LTKLDKDYPENKLS

-1350 EDELLGTM
+1350 DDELLGIM
-1358 KETEKGQYGMK
+1358 EETEKGQYEMK

-1376 LVKEK
+1376 LVREK

-1403 TYEVENEAGKGFYNQ
+1403 TYEIENEAGKGFYNQ
-1418 AHKGNLK
+1418 AHRGNLK

-1440 RVVGDNYDQTF
+1440 RMVGDNYDQTF
-1451 KTDAHGE
+1451 KTDANGE

-1504 DKITVDVPKTGDNSN
+1504 DKITVDVPKTGDTSN
-1519 LWLWVGLMA
+1519 LWLWIGLMA
-1528 AGLGGIGTCV
+1528 AGISGMGVCA

>member
-11 RLLALFLSILTVVGI
+11 RLLALFLSILTAVGI

-31 FAFSPSAGQTVSSHY
+31 FAFSPSEGQKVSSYY

-52 SDGQH
+52 SDGGY

-64 SFLVYDSDGN
+64 SYLVYDSSGN
-74 TSVRTISAG
+74 TTVRTSSGG
-83 NARKKYMISDGS
+83 NPRKKYMISDGS
-95 EERFVYCIESG
+95 EARQVYCIESG
-106 ISYGTSDNGYTSQS
+106 IAYGTSDNGYTSQS
-120 GENSA
+120 GKNSA
-125 YFQNLPYSAQYG
+125 YFQNLPYAAQYG
-137 IMLTSVYGWQPGKGS
+137 IMLTSVYGWQTGKGS

-162 AVATQILLWEYQ
+162 AIATQILMWEYQ

-180 PQDLHAN
+180 PQDLHA
-187 SAGIR
+187 SPAGIR
-192 GDNYLRTIEGR
+192 GDNYLRTIDGR

-226 AGRSSSAQVHT
+226 SDRSSSAQVHT
-237 LKYNPSTKQYSI
+237 LKYNPETKKYSL
-249 TLTDTNNTMADLK
+249 TLTDTNNTGADLK
-262 FSGGSGISVSR
+262 FSGGNGISVNR
-273 SGNQYTFTSSR
+273 SGNKYTFTSSR
-284 MITSAETLTVQKNVP
+284 MLTSAETLTVQKNVP

-314 TMLCGADDPVVFY
+314 TMMCGADDPVVFY

-366 TKADGTMDIQLM
+366 TKADGTVDIQLM

-511 FRVEVTKTDRKTGY
+511 FRVHVVKSDADTGT

-545 VASYTTDATG
+545 VASYTTDTTG

-624 LEDVEKAETQT
+624 LEDLEKAETQT
-635 EAPSENGAEP
+635 ETQAENAAEP
-645 AEEHGETVQAVST
+645 AEEEHDEAVQAVST
-658 VSGGNAQTELELEAD
+658 VSGGDAQTEPELEAD
-673 AALSQEAED
+673 AALSQETED

-694 AQTEPELEA
+694 AQT
-703 DVALSQETGDKN
+703 
-715 DAEAAVSGGDAQ
+715 
-727 TDTDTE
+727 DTDAE

-739 ETEMA
+739 EIEMV
-744 PETEPETDPYAPVPV
+744 PETEPTADPYAPVPV
-759 PPEDIEASGSEGVIE
+759 PPEDIEASGKEGIIE
-774 QPEEGAVFQIYLASA
+774 QPEEGAKFQIYLASA
-789 GSYDAAREAER
+789 GSYDAAREDER
-800 DVLTTDADG
+800 DILTTDADG

-817 YGRYIVH
+817 YGRYVVH

-846 QIYSY
+846 QTYSY

-859 SFIRIEKHDAETGKI
+859 SFIRVEKHDAETGKI

-889 GDLIAETIYYP
+889 GDLIAETLYYP

-911 EEGWLMLPYELPY
+911 EEGWLMLPYELSY

-942 EPVPFTVDGT
+942 NPVPFTVDGT

-989 DGADII
+989 DGADLL

-1039 SGGAVSTKELYLGK
+1039 SGGAVSSKELYLGK

-1065 VLNPTPQ
+1065 VLNPNPQ

-1099 ELGLEKTLE
+1099 ELSLEKTLE
-1108 LSEKFGIGSN
+1108 LSEEFGIGTN

-1148 EIVSLDADGKGTA
+1148 EIVSLDADGKGIA

-1172 KEHSTDAHYILSGA
+1172 KEHSTDAHYILSGT

-1205 ANDGDPIVN
+1205 ANDGESIVN
-1214 ELILGSVSGK
+1214 ELIYGSVSGK
-1224 KVDEDGKDL
+1224 KLDEDGEGL

-1265 QFEDIPYGLWIVRE
+1265 RFEDIPYGLWIVRE

-1301 QVIEVEI
+1301 QVIEIEI

-1350 EDELLGTM
+1350 DDELLGIM
-1358 KETEKGQYGMK
+1358 EETEKGQYEMK

-1376 LVKEK
+1376 LVREK

-1403 TYEVENEAGKGFYNQ
+1403 TYEIENEAGKGFYNQ
-1418 AHKGNLK
+1418 AHRGNLK

-1451 KTDAHGE
+1451 KTDANGE

-1504 DKITVDVPKTGDNSN
+1504 DKITVDVPKTGDTSN
-1519 LWLWVGLMA
+1519 LWLWIGLMA
-1528 AGLGGIGTCV
+1528 AGISGMGVCA

>member
-1 MKKLFKEKGK
+1 MCLKTKGRFTYMKHLFRKRGK
-11 RLLALFLSILTVVGI
+11 RLLALFLSILTVVGVI
-26 MPTTV
+26 PTTV
-31 FAFSPSAGQTVSSHY
+31 FAFSPSEGQTVSSHY
-46 GDYYVG
+46 GGNFVG
-52 SDGQH
+52 SDGDY

-64 SFLVYDSDGN
+64 SYLVYDSYGN
-74 TSVRTISAG
+74 TTVRTSSGG
-83 NARKKYMISDGS
+83 NPRRKYMISNGS
-95 EERFVYCIESG
+95 EERQVYCVESG
-106 ISYGTSDNGYTSQS
+106 IAYGTSTNGYTSQS
-120 GENSA
+120 GKNSS
-125 YFQNLPYSAQYG
+125 YFQNLPYAAQYG
-137 IMLTSVYGWQPGKGS
+137 IMLTSVYGWQTGKGS

-162 AVATQILLWEYQ
+162 AIATQILMWEYQ

-180 PQDLHAN
+180 PQDLHA
-187 SAGIR
+187 SPAGIR
-192 GDNYLRTIEGR
+192 GDNYLRTIDGR

-226 AGRSSSAQVHT
+226 SDRSSSAQVHT
-237 LKYNPSTKQYSI
+237 LKYNPETKKYSL
-249 TLTDTNNTMADLK
+249 TLTDTNNTGADLK
-262 FSGGSGISVSR
+262 FSGGNGISVNR
-273 SGNQYTFTSSR
+273 SGNKYTFTSSR
-284 MITSAETLTVQKNVP
+284 MLTSAETLTVQKNVP

-314 TMLCGADDPVVFY
+314 TMMCGADDPVVFY

-366 TKADGTMDIQLM
+366 TKADGTVDIQLM

-511 FRVEVTKTDRKTGY
+511 FRVHVVKSDADTGT

-545 VASYTTDATG
+545 VASYTTDTTG

-624 LEDVEKAETQT
+624 LEDLEKAETQT
-635 EAPSENGAEP
+635 ETQAENAAEP
-645 AEEHGETVQAVST
+645 AEEEHDEAVQAVST
-658 VSGGNAQTELELEAD
+658 VSGGDAQTEPELEAD
-673 AALSQEAED
+673 AALSQETED

-694 AQTEPELEA
+694 AQT
-703 DVALSQETGDKN
+703 
-715 DAEAAVSGGDAQ
+715 
-727 TDTDTE
+727 DTDAE

-739 ETEMA
+739 EIEMV
-744 PETEPETDPYAPVPV
+744 PETEPTADPYAPVPV
-759 PPEDIEASGSEGVIE
+759 PPEDIEASGKEGIIE
-774 QPEEGAVFQIYLASA
+774 QPEEGAKFQIYLASA
-789 GSYDAAREAER
+789 GSYDAAREDER
-800 DVLTTDADG
+800 DILTTDADG

-817 YGRYIVH
+817 YGRYVVH

-846 QIYSY
+846 QTYSY

-859 SFIRIEKHDAETGKI
+859 SFIRVEKHDAETGKI

-889 GDLIAETIYYP
+889 GDLIAETLYYP

-911 EEGWLMLPYELPY
+911 EEGWLMLPYELSY

-942 EPVPFTVDGT
+942 NPVPFTVDGT

-989 DGADII
+989 DGADLL

-1039 SGGAVSTKELYLGK
+1039 SGGAVSSKELYLGK

-1065 VLNPTPQ
+1065 VLNPNPQ

-1099 ELGLEKTLE
+1099 ELSLEKTLE
-1108 LSEKFGIGSN
+1108 LSEEFGIGTN

-1148 EIVSLDADGKGTA
+1148 EIVSLDADGKGIA

-1172 KEHSTDAHYILSGA
+1172 KEHSTDAHYILSGT

-1205 ANDGDPIVN
+1205 ANDGESIVN
-1214 ELILGSVSGK
+1214 ELIYGSVSGK
-1224 KVDEDGKDL
+1224 KLDEDGEGL

-1265 QFEDIPYGLWIVRE
+1265 RFEDIPYGLWIVRE

-1301 QVIEVEI
+1301 QVIEIEI

-1350 EDELLGTM
+1350 DDELLGIM
-1358 KETEKGQYGMK
+1358 EETEKGQYEMK

-1376 LVKEK
+1376 LVREK

-1403 TYEVENEAGKGFYNQ
+1403 TYEIENEAGKGFYNQ
-1418 AHKGNLK
+1418 AHRGNLK

-1451 KTDAHGE
+1451 KTDANGE

-1504 DKITVDVPKTGDNSN
+1504 DKITVDVPKTGDTSN
-1519 LWLWVGLMA
+1519 LWLWIGLMA
-1528 AGLGGIGTCV
+1528 AGISGMGVCA

>member
-1 MKKLFKEKGK
+1 
-11 RLLALFLSILTVVGI
+11 
-26 MPTTV
+26 
-31 FAFSPSAGQTVSSHY
+31 
-46 GDYYVG
+46 
-52 SDGQH
+52 
-57 YYSADSY
+57 
-64 SFLVYDSDGN
+64 
-74 TSVRTISAG
+74 
-83 NARKKYMISDGS
+83 
-95 EERFVYCIESG
+95 
-106 ISYGTSDNGYTSQS
+106 
-120 GENSA
+120 
-125 YFQNLPYSAQYG
+125 
-137 IMLTSVYGWQPGKGS
+137 
-152 PVPGTNEDDY
+152 
-162 AVATQILLWEYQ
+162 
-174 QQLRTS
+174 
-180 PQDLHAN
+180 
-187 SAGIR
+187 
-192 GDNYLRTIEGR
+192 
-203 PAKQCYDWIL
+203 
-213 AQMAQHATIPSFA
+213 
-226 AGRSSSAQVHT
+226 
-237 LKYNPSTKQYSI
+237 
-249 TLTDTNNTMADLK
+249 
-262 FSGGSGISVSR
+262 
-273 SGNQYTFTSSR
+273 
-284 MITSAETLTVQKNVP
+284 
-299 GVGNDMLIWGRVGFQ
+299 
-314 TMLCGADDPVVFY
+314 MLCGADDPVVFY
-327 VKIDT
+327 VKLDT

-366 TKADGTMDIQLM
+366 TKADGTVDIELM

-389 DKYEPQKSQKVTIVS
+389 DRYEPQKSQKVTIVS

-417 RGSLEVIKTS
+417 RGSLEVVKTS
-427 EDKFVKDMT
+427 EDNFVKDMT
-436 FHLYGTSLSGLPV
+436 FHLYGTSLSGLAV

-497 NVVTKR
+497 NEVTKR

-533 GAVYGLYQDGKL
+533 GAVYGLYQGDNL

-555 SFTSDYFICNSN
+555 SFTSDYFICDTN

-583 TIYPIP
+583 TVYPIP
-589 AEPGN
+589 ADPGN
-594 FTVELNQI
+594 YTGELNQI

-635 EAPSENGAEP
+635 EATSENGAEP
-645 AEEHGETVQAVST
+645 AEEENGEVLQAAST
-658 VSGGNAQTELELEAD
+658 VSGGDAQTGTELEAD
-673 AALSQEAED
+673 AALSQEAEE
-682 KNDAEA
+682 K
-688 TVSGGN
+688 
-694 AQTEPELEA
+694 
-703 DVALSQETGDKN
+703 K
-715 DAEAAVSGGDAQ
+715 DAEAAVSGANVQTEMELEADGALLQEPEEKNGAEAAVNGENSQLDAE
-727 TDTDTE
+727 TDAGGQQPQETEETE

-739 ETEMA
+739 ETETD
-744 PETEPETDPYAPVPV
+744 TEPETDPYAPVPV

-846 QIYSY
+846 QTYSY

-911 EEGWLMLPYELPY
+911 EEGWLMLPYELPH

-989 DGADII
+989 DGVETV

-1003 GLEGATYEI
+1003 GLEGAVYEI
-1012 RAAED
+1012 RAVED

-1025 RAAKGDVVDTVTTG
+1025 RAEKGEVLDTVTTG

-1065 VLNPTPQ
+1065 VLNPNPQ

-1099 ELGLEKTLE
+1099 ELSLEKTLE
-1108 LSEKFGIGSN
+1108 LSEEFGIGSN

-1136 ADGSVIPADGLL
+1136 ADGAVIPADGLL
-1148 EIVSLDADGKGTA
+1148 EIVSLDAEGRGIA

-1197 ETAVVTIA
+1197 ETAVVAIA
-1205 ANDGDPIVN
+1205 VNDGEPIVN

-1254 LVTTSAEDGSF
+1254 LVTTSEEDGSF
-1265 QFEDIPYGLWIVRE
+1265 QFDDIPYGLWIVRE
-1279 IEQPEGFVLSTDLFP
+1279 IEQPEGFVLCTDLFP
-1294 VAVNEDG
+1294 VAVNEVG
-1301 QVIEVEI
+1301 QVVEVEI

-1332 GAVFEVYRDTN
+1332 GAVFEVYCDIN
-1343 GNKELDK
+1343 GNRELDK

-1358 KETEKGQYGMK
+1358 EETEKGQYEMK

-1381 TAPDGFYLDENVYYV
+1381 TAPDGFYLDENVYYA

-1403 TYEVENEAGKGFYNQ
+1403 TYEIENEAGKGFYNQ
-1418 AHKGNLK
+1418 AHRGNLK

-1451 KTDAHGE
+1451 QTDARGE
-1458 IFIENLRVGKYTVTE
+1458 ILIEGLRVGKYTVTE
-1473 VEDSVSA
+1473 VADSVSA

-1496 TLTVNVHN
+1496 TLTVHVHN
-1504 DKITVDVPKTGDNSN
+1504 DKITVEVPKTGDNSN
-1519 LWLWVGLMA
+1519 LWLWFGLMA
-1528 AGLGGIGTCV
+1528 AGAGGIGACAYSLRRRKKV
-1538 YGLRKRKKNKA
+1538 QKPNRKR

>member
-1 MKKLFKEKGK
+1 MKGRFIYMKKLFKEKGK
-11 RLLALFLSILTVVGI
+11 RLLALFLSILTAVGI

-31 FAFSPSAGQTVSSHY
+31 FAFSPSEGQKVSSYY

-52 SDGQH
+52 SDGGY

-64 SFLVYDSDGN
+64 SYLVYDSSGN
-74 TSVRTISAG
+74 TTVRTSSGG
-83 NARKKYMISDGS
+83 NPRKKYMISDGS
-95 EERFVYCIESG
+95 EARQVYCIESG
-106 ISYGTSDNGYTSQS
+106 IAYGTSDNGYTSQS
-120 GENSA
+120 GKNSA
-125 YFQNLPYSAQYG
+125 YFQNLPYAAQYG
-137 IMLTSVYGWQPGKGS
+137 IMLTSVYGWQTGKGS

-162 AVATQILLWEYQ
+162 AIATQILMWEYQ

-180 PQDLHAN
+180 PQDLHA
-187 SAGIR
+187 SPAGIR
-192 GDNYLRTIEGR
+192 GDNYLRTIDGR

-226 AGRSSSAQVHT
+226 SDRSSSAQVHT
-237 LKYNPSTKQYSI
+237 LKYNPETKKYSL
-249 TLTDTNNTMADLK
+249 TLTDTNNTGADLK
-262 FSGGSGISVSR
+262 FSGGNGISVNR
-273 SGNQYTFTSSR
+273 SGNKYTFTSSR
-284 MITSAETLTVQKNVP
+284 MLTSAETLTVQKNVP

-314 TMLCGADDPVVFY
+314 TMMCGADDPVVFY

-366 TKADGTMDIQLM
+366 TKADGTVDIQLM

-545 VASYTTDATG
+545 VASYTTDTTG

-624 LEDVEKAETQT
+624 LEDLEKAETQT
-635 EAPSENGAEP
+635 ETQAENAAEP
-645 AEEHGETVQAVST
+645 AEEEHDEAVQAVST
-658 VSGGNAQTELELEAD
+658 VSGGDAQTEPELEAD
-673 AALSQEAED
+673 AALSQETED

-694 AQTEPELEA
+694 AQT
-703 DVALSQETGDKN
+703 
-715 DAEAAVSGGDAQ
+715 
-727 TDTDTE
+727 DTDAE

-739 ETEMA
+739 EIEMV
-744 PETEPETDPYAPVPV
+744 PETEPTADPYAPVPV
-759 PPEDIEASGSEGVIE
+759 PPEDIEASGKEGIIE
-774 QPEEGAVFQIYLASA
+774 QPEEGAKFQIYLASA
-789 GSYDAAREAER
+789 GSYDAAREDER
-800 DVLTTDADG
+800 DILTTDADG

-817 YGRYIVH
+817 YGRYVVH

-846 QIYSY
+846 QTYSY

-859 SFIRIEKHDAETGKI
+859 SFIRVEKHDAETGKI

-889 GDLIAETIYYP
+889 GDLIAETLYYP

-911 EEGWLMLPYELPY
+911 EEGWLMLPYELSY

-942 EPVPFTVDGT
+942 NPVPFTVDGT

-989 DGADII
+989 DGADLL

-1039 SGGAVSTKELYLGK
+1039 SGGAVSSKELYLGK

-1065 VLNPTPQ
+1065 VLNPNPQ

-1099 ELGLEKTLE
+1099 ELSLEKTLE
-1108 LSEKFGIGSN
+1108 LSEEFGIGTN

-1148 EIVSLDADGKGTA
+1148 EIVSLDADGKGIA

-1172 KEHSTDAHYILSGA
+1172 KEHSTDAHYILSGT

-1205 ANDGDPIVN
+1205 ANDGEPIVN
-1214 ELILGSVSGK
+1214 ELIYGSVSGK
-1224 KVDEDGKDL
+1224 KLDEDGEGL

-1265 QFEDIPYGLWIVRE
+1265 RFEDIPYGLWIVRE

-1301 QVIEVEI
+1301 QVIEIEI

-1350 EDELLGTM
+1350 DDELLGIM
-1358 KETEKGQYGMK
+1358 EETEKGQYEMK

-1376 LVKEK
+1376 LVREK

-1403 TYEVENEAGKGFYNQ
+1403 TYEIENEAGKGFYNQ
-1418 AHKGNLK
+1418 AHRGNLK

-1451 KTDAHGE
+1451 KTDANGE

-1504 DKITVDVPKTGDNSN
+1504 DKITVDVPKTGDTSN
-1519 LWLWVGLMA
+1519 LWLWIGLMA
-1528 AGLGGIGTCV
+1528 AGISGMGVCA

>member
-11 RLLALFLSILTVVGI
+11 RLLALFLSILTAVGI

-31 FAFSPSAGQTVSSHY
+31 FAFSPSEGQKVSSYY

-52 SDGQH
+52 SDGGY

-64 SFLVYDSDGN
+64 SYLVYDSSGN
-74 TSVRTISAG
+74 TTVRTSSGG
-83 NARKKYMISDGS
+83 NPRKKYMISDGS
-95 EERFVYCIESG
+95 EARQVYCIESG
-106 ISYGTSDNGYTSQS
+106 IAYGTSDNGYTSQS
-120 GENSA
+120 GKNSA
-125 YFQNLPYSAQYG
+125 YFQNLPYAAQYG
-137 IMLTSVYGWQPGKGS
+137 IMLTSVYGWQTGKGS

-162 AVATQILLWEYQ
+162 AIATQILMWEYQ

-180 PQDLHAN
+180 PQDLHA
-187 SAGIR
+187 SPAGIR
-192 GDNYLRTIEGR
+192 GDNYLRTIDGR

-226 AGRSSSAQVHT
+226 SDRSSSAQVHT
-237 LKYNPSTKQYSI
+237 LKYNPETKKYSL
-249 TLTDTNNTMADLK
+249 TLTDTNNTGADLK
-262 FSGGSGISVSR
+262 FSGGNGISVNR
-273 SGNQYTFTSSR
+273 SGNKYTFTSSR
-284 MITSAETLTVQKNVP
+284 MLTSAETLTVQKNVP

-314 TMLCGADDPVVFY
+314 TMMCGADDPVVFY

-366 TKADGTMDIQLM
+366 TKADGTVDIQLM

-545 VASYTTDATG
+545 VASYTTDTTG

-567 WTLREIS
+567 WTLRQIS

-624 LEDVEKAETQT
+624 LEDLEKAETQT
-635 EAPSENGAEP
+635 ETQAENAAEP
-645 AEEHGETVQAVST
+645 AEEEHDEAVQAVST
-658 VSGGNAQTELELEAD
+658 VSGGDAQTEPELEAD
-673 AALSQEAED
+673 AALSQETED

-694 AQTEPELEA
+694 AQT
-703 DVALSQETGDKN
+703 
-715 DAEAAVSGGDAQ
+715 
-727 TDTDTE
+727 DTDAE

-739 ETEMA
+739 EIEMV
-744 PETEPETDPYAPVPV
+744 PETEPTADPYAPVPV
-759 PPEDIEASGSEGVIE
+759 PPEDIEASGKEGIIE
-774 QPEEGAVFQIYLASA
+774 QPEEGAKFQIYLASA
-789 GSYDAAREAER
+789 GSYDAAREDER
-800 DVLTTDADG
+800 DILTTDADG

-817 YGRYIVH
+817 YGRYVVH

-846 QIYSY
+846 QTYSY

-859 SFIRIEKHDAETGKI
+859 SFIRVEKHDAETGKI

-889 GDLIAETIYYP
+889 GDLIAETLYYP

-911 EEGWLMLPYELPY
+911 EEGWLMLPYELSY

-942 EPVPFTVDGT
+942 NPVPFTVDGT

-989 DGADII
+989 DGADLL

-1039 SGGAVSTKELYLGK
+1039 SGGAVSSKELYLGK

-1065 VLNPTPQ
+1065 VLNPNPQ

-1099 ELGLEKTLE
+1099 ELSLEKTLE
-1108 LSEKFGIGSN
+1108 LSEEFGIGTN

-1148 EIVSLDADGKGTA
+1148 EIVSLDADGKGIA

-1172 KEHSTDAHYILSGA
+1172 KEHSTDAHYILSGT

-1205 ANDGDPIVN
+1205 ANDGESIVN
-1214 ELILGSVSGK
+1214 ELIYGSVSGK
-1224 KVDEDGKDL
+1224 KLDEDGEGL

-1265 QFEDIPYGLWIVRE
+1265 RFEDIPYGLWIVRE

-1301 QVIEVEI
+1301 QVIEIEI

-1350 EDELLGTM
+1350 DDELLGIM
-1358 KETEKGQYGMK
+1358 EETEKGQYEMK

-1376 LVKEK
+1376 LVREK

-1403 TYEVENEAGKGFYNQ
+1403 TYEIENEAGKGFYNQ
-1418 AHKGNLK
+1418 AHRGNLK

-1451 KTDAHGE
+1451 KTDANGE

-1504 DKITVDVPKTGDNSN
+1504 DKITVDVPKTGDTSN
-1519 LWLWVGLMA
+1519 LWLWIGLMA
-1528 AGLGGIGTCV
+1528 AGISGMGVCA

>member
-1 MKKLFKEKGK
+1 MCLKTKGRFTYMKHLFRKRGK
-11 RLLALFLSILTVVGI
+11 RLLALFLSILTVVGVI
-26 MPTTV
+26 PTTV
-31 FAFSPSAGQTVSSHY
+31 FAFSPSEGQTVSSHY
-46 GDYYVG
+46 GGNFVG
-52 SDGQH
+52 SDGDY

-64 SFLVYDSDGN
+64 SYLVYDSYGN
-74 TSVRTISAG
+74 TTVRTSSGG
-83 NARKKYMISDGS
+83 NPRRKYMISNGS
-95 EERFVYCIESG
+95 EERQVYCVESG
-106 ISYGTSDNGYTSQS
+106 IAYGTSTNGYTSQS
-120 GENSA
+120 GKNSS
-125 YFQNLPYSAQYG
+125 YFQNLPYAAQYG

-162 AVATQILLWEYQ
+162 AIATQILIWEYQ

-180 PQDLHAN
+180 PQDLHP
-187 SAGIR
+187 SPAGIR
-192 GDNYLRTIEGR
+192 GDNYLRTIDGR

-213 AQMAQHATIPSFA
+213 AQMAQHAMIPSFA
-226 AGRSSSAQVHT
+226 SDRSSSAQVHT
-237 LKYNPSTKQYSI
+237 LKYNPETKKYSL
-249 TLTDTNNTMADLK
+249 TLTDTNNTRADLK

-273 SGNQYTFTSSR
+273 SGNKYTFTSSR
-284 MITSAETLTVQKNVP
+284 MLTSPASLTVQKNVP

-327 VKIDT
+327 VKVDT
-332 ETYGTGHIK
+332 ETYGTGRIR

-347 KVSGI
+347 VVSNI

-366 TKADGTMDIQLM
+366 TKADGTVDVELM

-389 DKYEPQKSQKVTIVS
+389 DRYEPQKSQRVTIVS

-427 EDKFVKDMT
+427 EDQFVQDMT

-489 SQTAPVQW
+489 AQTAPVQW

-533 GAVYGLYQDGKL
+533 GAVYGVYRGDEL

-555 SFTSDYFICNSN
+555 SFISDYFICGSN

-583 TIYPIP
+583 TVYPIP
-589 AEPGN
+589 ADPGN
-594 FTVELNQI
+594 YTEELNQI

-624 LEDVEKAETQT
+624 LEDVEKVEPQT
-635 EAPSENGAEP
+635 ETPSENGAEP
-645 AEEHGETVQAVST
+645 VEEENGEVLQSVST
-658 VSGGNAQTELELEAD
+658 
-673 AALSQEAED
+673 
-682 KNDAEA
+682 
-688 TVSGGN
+688 
-694 AQTEPELEA
+694 
-703 DVALSQETGDKN
+703 
-715 DAEAAVSGGDAQ
+715 VSGGDAQ
-727 TDTDTE
+727 TGMELEADEALSQETEEGSDAEAAVNGEDSQTDMETDADGQQSQDTE
-733 ETIEDT
+733 EITEDN
-739 ETEMA
+739 ESEMA
-744 PETEPETDPYAPVPV
+744 PETEPETDPFAPVPI
-759 PPEDIEASGSEGVIE
+759 PPEDIEAPGHEGIIE
-774 QPEEGAVFQIYLASA
+774 KPEEGAEFQIYLASA
-789 GSYDAAREAER
+789 GSFDAAREDER
-800 DVLTTDADG
+800 DILITDADG
-809 FAVSKDLP
+809 FAASKDLP
-817 YGRYIVH
+817 YGRYVVH
-824 QTEGMEGQA
+824 QTKGQEGQA

-846 QIYSY
+846 QTYSY
-851 ILNNTTQS
+851 ILNNITKAS
-859 SFIRIEKHDAETGKI
+859 LIRVEKHDAETGKI

-889 GDLIAETIYYP
+889 GELVAETIYYP
-900 TPVTIDTFFTN
+900 TPVIINTFFTN
-911 EEGWLMLPYELPY
+911 EEGWLMLPNELPH

-969 VVAKTGEVFASVT
+969 VVAKNGEVFASVT

-989 DGADII
+989 DGVEVL
-995 YQPVYEIR
+995 YQPVYEIC
-1003 GLEGATYEI
+1003 GMEGAVYEI

-1017 IYTPDGTL
+1017 IITPDGTL
-1025 RAAKGDVVDTVTTG
+1025 RAEKGKVVDTVTTG
-1039 SGGAVSTKELYLGK
+1039 PGGAVSSKELYLGK
-1053 YEVVETKAPYGM
+1053 YEIVETKAPYGM
-1065 VLNPTPQ
+1065 VLNKEPH

-1077 YAGQEVDLTET
+1077 YAGQEIDLTET

-1108 LSEKFGIGSN
+1108 LNEAFGIGNN

-1148 EIVSLDADGKGTA
+1148 EVVSVDTDGRGVAK
-1161 QTDLPLGSYYL
+1161 TDLPLGSYYL
-1172 KEHSTDAHYILSGA
+1172 KEHSTDAHYLLSDA
-1186 KYPVT
+1186 KYPVV

-1197 ETAVVTIA
+1197 DMAVVTIA
-1205 ANDGDPIVN
+1205 ANDGEPIVN
-1214 ELILGSVSGK
+1214 ELVYGSISGK
-1224 KVDEDGKDL
+1224 KLDEDGEGL

-1245 KEFTEETAI
+1245 EEFTEESAI
-1254 LVTTSAEDGSF
+1254 LVTTSDEDGSF
-1265 QFEDIPYGLWIVRE
+1265 RFEDVPYGLWMVRE
-1279 IEQPEGFVLSTDLFP
+1279 IEQPEGFVLCTELFP
-1294 VAVNEDG
+1294 VAINEDE
-1301 QVIEVEI
+1301 QVIELEI
-1308 TNEFI
+1308 TNKFI

-1332 GAVFEVYRDTN
+1332 GAVFEVYRDVN

-1350 EDELLGTM
+1350 HDELLGTM
-1358 KETEKGQYGMK
+1358 EETETGQYEMR

-1381 TAPDGFYLDENVYYV
+1381 TAPDGFYLDENIYYA
-1396 MIDTDGK
+1396 MIDTDGE
-1403 TYEVENEAGKGFYNQ
+1403 TYEIENEAGKGFYNQ
-1418 AHKGNLK
+1418 AHRGNLK

-1451 KTDAHGE
+1451 QTDARGE
-1458 IFIENLRVGKYTVTE
+1458 IFIEDLRVGKYTVTE

-1496 TLTVNVHN
+1496 TLTVHVHN
-1504 DKITVDVPKTGDNSN
+1504 DKITVEVPKTGDASN
-1519 LWLWVGLMA
+1519 LWLWLGLMA
-1528 AGLGGIGTCV
+1528 AGAGGIGACAYILRRRKKV
-1538 YGLRKRKKNKA
+1538 QKPNRKR